1 MEQNSENTSDFFRL
15 SYGTGKGIETLEEQ
29 RAINSGGVQMIT
41 IRKPLEPFIKFGQ
54 IDAKRLEFDSIGK
67 LLQQGKDY
75 ERLLLHDGNSQGGR
89 PNLPK
94 TTDSHNAGDA
104 FAEGVAELRRKLQ
117 EPPSLDGGQKTV
129 QDSLGSRAGST
140 GEVRPSTGLT
150 PKEAGERIAQEL
162 KDAPNFTEG
171 IKDDAEFRRIF

>member
-1 MEQNSENTSDFFRL
+1 
-15 SYGTGKGIETLEEQ
+15 
-29 RAINSGGVQMIT
+29 MIT

-94 TTDSHNAGDA
+94 TTDSHHAGDA
-104 FAEGVAELRRKLQ
+104 FAEGAAELRRKLQ